1 MTELLERAITEVGKL
16 PAEDQDAIALRILAE
31 LTDDR
36 EWASRFSA
44 TTADQWQRLAAL
56 ARQEVAAGDTEPL
69 ERILSPDDSL

>member
-1 MTELLERAITEVGKL
+1 MTELLERAFTEVGKL

-44 TTADQWQRLAAL
+44 TTEDQWQRLAAL